1 MATRIRGWDSA
12 AGLLAAAVALGVGEL
27 VAGILRQVS
36 LVVSVGDAV
45 IDVLPSAVVK
55 LAIEV
60 FGTSDKLALLVTIV
74 LGSLGLGALLGPA
87 VARRPRAGVVAFAGF
102 ALVGTLAGAR
112 DPRTLGIVAF
122 AIAAVAAGA
131 GWFTLRRLLEAATP
145 TEPAVTMPGRGLADR
160 RRFLRFAGAATGAA
174 VTSAFVGRQIIG
186 APVDVDAQRDA
197 LVLPTVEGA
206 PTPAVDALDV
216 PGITPLIT
224 PNGEFYR
231 IDTALVVPRVD
242 VNSWRLRVTGM
253 VDTPYEIT
261 FDELSALASLSE
273 PVTLV
278 CVSNEVGGGLAG
290 TAVWLGVPLVALLE
304 RAGVHADATQ
314 IVGRSVDGFT
324 VGFPTEVLLDG
335 RAAMVAIAMNGEP
348 LPAEHGFPA
357 RLVVPGLYGYVS
369 ATKWLEEIELTTL
382 DAFDAY
388 WIPRGW
394 AKEAPIKT
402 QSRIDVPR
410 NRRALDA
417 GRQAVAGVAWGG
429 LRSISR
435 VEVRIRPQG
444 DEGGEWREAT
454 MGGALSQSTWRQWV
468 YEWDASAPGD
478 YEIAVRATDGE
489 GNVQT
494 EVERR
499 PDPDGATGH
508 HLVRVSVK
516 QA

>member
-1 MATRIRGWDSA
+1 VVERIRVRDSVS
-12 AGLLAAAVALGVGEL
+12 GLLAAAVALGAAEF
-27 VAGILRQVS
+27 VAGLLGQVS

-45 IDVLPSAVVK
+45 VDLLPSAFVK

-60 FGTSDKLALLVTIV
+60 FGTNDKPALLVTIV
-74 LGSLGLGALLGPA
+74 LVSLGAGALLGPT
-87 VARRPRAGVVAFAGF
+87 VARRPRAGIVAFAGF

-131 GWFTLRRLLEAATP
+131 GWFTLRRLLEVATP
-145 TEPAVTMPGRGLADR
+145 SPAAVTTPGRGLADR
-160 RRFLRFAGAATGAA
+160 RRFLQFAGAAAGAA
-174 VTSAFVGRQIIG
+174 VTSAFVGRQVIG
-186 APVDVDAQRDA
+186 APVDVDAQRQA

-206 PTPAVDALDV
+206 PTPAVAALDV
-216 PGITPLIT
+216 PGITPLVT

-231 IDTALVVPRVD
+231 IDTALVVPRID

-253 VDTPYEIT
+253 VDTPYEIG
-261 FDELSALASLSE
+261 FDELSAMASLSE
-273 PVTLV
+273 PVTLI

-290 TAVWLGVPLVALLE
+290 TAVWLGVPLVELLE

-369 ATKWLEEIELTTL
+369 ATKWLQEIELTRL
-382 DAFDAY
+382 EAFDAY

-394 AKEAPIKT
+394 SKVAPIKT

-417 GRQAVAGVAWGG
+417 GRQAIAGVAWGG
-429 LRSISR
+429 LRSVRR
-435 VEVRIRPQG
+435 VEVRVRPAG
-444 DEGGEWREAT
+444 DAGGEWHEAT
-454 MGGALSQSTWRQWV
+454 LGGALSQSTWRQWV

-489 GNVQT
+489 GDVQT
-494 EVERR
+494 EVERP

-508 HLVRVSVK
+508 HSVRVSVK
-516 QA
+516 EA